1 MIDDKIDV
9 DVYPNKKGWNVVVS
23 YWYYNRNK
31 NKKRLS
37 SSVTYTW
44 FTDCLEIVEF
54 LQRKQTKVFYSQVK
68 ALARQFRKKKKISYK
83 K

>member
-44 FTDCLEIVEF
+44 FTD
-54 LQRKQTKVFYSQVK
+54 
-68 ALARQFRKKKKISYK
+68 
-83 K
+83 

>member
-9 DVYPNKKGWNVVVS
+9 DVYPNKKGCKLVVS
-23 YWYYNRNK
+23 FWYYNINK
-31 NKKRLS
+31 KKKRLS

-68 ALARQFRKKKKISYK
+68 ALARQFGEKEKISYK

>member
-9 DVYPNKKGWNVVVS
+9 DVYPSKKGWNVVVS

-37 SSVTYTW
+37 SSVTYMVYG
-44 FTDCLEIVEF
+44 L
-54 LQRKQTKVFYSQVK
+54 LRNSRVFETE
-68 ALARQFRKKKKISYK
+68 AN
-83 K
+83 